1 MLIFRQ
7 RVMPSLLLGLAYI
20 HPLTVRAHPDHEDQ
34 STPRDL
40 STVLA
45 PVLEKHGAPAIAAAA
60 TRDGQIVAL
69 GAVGVRDLDS
79 RQPVTLA
86 DRSMIGSCGK
96 SITRLLIARL
106 IDKKLLRWDSTLND
120 LLPDVS
126 MRDEYRSVTIGDI
139 IGHRGGLQPY
149 TEIGPKRTPI
159 LFDQHDGSARD
170 RRAAFIAHLL
180 QEPPSAPPKS
190 KFVYS
195 NAGYGLLGHIAERL
209 ADKSYEKLI
218 RDEVF
223 TPLNMKSALV
233 GMPRGNPSI
242 PGWSGHL
249 RSPQGFKP
257 VLQERPPL
265 PAIAPAGL
273 MSCSI
278 EDFAKLGA
286 ELVRIE
292 SGKPTN
298 FISPDTARKL
308 PELRPGGDGEGEI
321 FYGGDGT
328 FTAAFALW
336 PGNGLS
342 VVVQTNAGDSDE
354 ICAAA
359 IQAARAVVTSDEGSA
374 PPQKPVLGLRIEA
387 GSDGNWTIAGVE
399 PGLPAAAAGLAAG
412 DRIVAIN
419 DKPLAQIPEVE
430 RTPMLRSLP
439 VKLTVDRAGKT
450 REFTL
455 SAAP

>member
-7 RVMPSLLLGLAYI
+7 RVIPSLLLGMACI
-20 HPLTVRAHPDHEDQ
+20 HPLIARSHPGHEHPPA
-34 STPRDL
+34 PRDL
-40 STVLA
+40 IPVLA

-60 TRDGQIVAL
+60 TLDGQIVAL
-69 GAVGVRDLDS
+69 GTVGVRDLDS

-96 SITRLLIARL
+96 SITRLLVARL
-106 IDKKLLRWDSTLND
+106 VDKKLLRWDSTLGE
-120 LLPDVS
+120 LLSDVP
-126 MRDEYRSVTIGDI
+126 MRDDYRSVTIGDI

-149 TEIGPKRTPI
+149 TEIGPKRTPV
-159 LFDQHDGSARD
+159 LFDQQDGSARD

-180 QEPPSAPPKS
+180 QEPPSAPPKTQ
-190 KFVYS
+190 FIYS

-223 TPLNMKSALV
+223 TPLQMKSALV

-242 PGWSGHL
+242 PGWAGHL
-249 RSPQGFKP
+249 HSPQGFKP

-292 SGKPTN
+292 SGKPTD
-298 FISPDTARKL
+298 FLSPDTARKL

-336 PGNGLS
+336 PSSGLS
-342 VVVQTNAGDSDE
+342 IVVQSNAGDSDE

-359 IQAARAVVTSDEGSA
+359 IQAVRAAVTSDDGSA

-387 GSDGNWTIAGVE
+387 GDDGKWTIAGVE
-399 PGLPAAAAGLAAG
+399 PGLLAAAAGLAQG
-412 DRIVAIN
+412 DRITAIN
-419 DKPLAQIPEVE
+419 GKLLKDIAEGD
-430 RTPMLRSLP
+430 RTPMMRQFP

-450 REFTL
+450 LEFTL
-455 SAAP
+455 TAP